1 MENLV
6 HNKQNGVGVP
16 NNQTAIDAQSFTDDS
31 VQLNTTDIDGADS
44 VNSNELVTLE
54 KTPEVKAQAL
64 LYIPEDIAR
73 ENNVVI
79 FDLKDGVAQVAMLDI
94 ADIKA
99 LNIVRFI
106 EEQIDEVTE
115 VAKYVVSKRI
125 FNDILQHYK
134 TAESAVS
141 EVVDSLDDSENARA
155 ERRVKRGKVL
165 TRENI
170 ADAPVAKLMNVIV
183 DHAINGRAS
192 DIHIEP
198 YDNEYRVRFR
208 VDGILHSSLTFP
220 KDVGRAI
227 VSHIKILSNLK
238 IDEKRKP
245 QDGRFNIKLS
255 DGGEQVDF
263 RVSSLP
269 VVDGEKVVIRI
280 LKKNKESF
288 NLNDLGVIGRNY
300 EILMKRI
307 RETFGMILITGP
319 TGSGKSTTLYSFL
332 NILNEEQRNII
343 TLEDPVEYF
352 IEGVNQSQ
360 VRPEV
365 GYTFANG
372 LRSILRQDPNVLM
385 IGEIRDGETAELS
398 IHAAL
403 TGHLVFSTLH
413 TNSAV
418 GAISRL
424 IDMGLEPFLLA
435 AALREVIAQRLVRRI
450 CSKCKEQIAL
460 SPAIVAKTRAEL
472 EMIAPEEIAKYNV
485 DLTQGLQ
492 FWHGTGCDE
501 CGKTGYKGRMAIYEV
516 IGIDDEIQA
525 MITENNTGDEL
536 TQVALR
542 NGMITMRQDGILKAL
557 LGITTLEE
565 VERMTNGSASMGNDD

>member
-1 MENLV
+1 MMIE
-6 HNKQNGVGVP
+6 QGS
-16 NNQTAIDAQSFTDDS
+16 IM
-31 VQLNTTDIDGADS
+31 
-44 VNSNELVTLE
+44 NSNQGSLGGTKDADVGNVFDANKLNQNSFVQGVEPSSESKVLQ
-54 KTPEVKAQAL
+54 KTPDVDPQAL
-64 LYIPEDIAR
+64 MYIPEEIAH
-73 ENNVVI
+73 ENNVAI
-79 FDLKDGVAQVAMLDI
+79 FAVHNGVAQVAILDVT
-94 ADIKA
+94 DIKA
-99 LNIVRFI
+99 LNIIRFVQ
-106 EEQIDEVTE
+106 EQIEAVTDIQ
-115 VAKYVVSKRI
+115 KYIVSERV
-125 FNDILQHYK
+125 FAEILQHYK
-134 TAESAVS
+134 TAENAVS
-141 EVVDSLDDSENARA
+141 EVVDSFDDTKQARA
-155 ERRVKRGKVL
+155 QRRKETGKLL

-198 YDNEYRVRFR
+198 YSKEYRVRFR

-220 KDVGRAI
+220 MDVGRAI

-245 QDGRFNIKLS
+245 QDGRFNIEL
-255 DGGEQVDF
+255 DNDEQVDF

-269 VVDGEKVVIRI
+269 VVGGEKVVIRI
-280 LKKNKESF
+280 LKKNKENF
-288 NLNDLGVIGRNY
+288 DLNDLGVVGRNY
-300 EILMKRI
+300 EILMERI

-343 TLEDPVEYF
+343 TLEDPVEYY
-352 IEGVNQSQ
+352 IEGINQSQ

-398 IHAAL
+398 IHASL

-450 CSKCKEQIAL
+450 CDKCKEQIAL
-460 SPAIVAKTRAEL
+460 TPAIIAKLREEL
-472 EMIAPEEIAKYNV
+472 ETIAPEEIIKYNV

-492 FWHGTGCDE
+492 FYHGAGCDE
-501 CGKTGYKGRMAIYEV
+501 CGDTGYKGRMAIYEV
-516 IGIDDEIQA
+516 IGINDEIQA

-536 TQVALR
+536 TAVALR

-565 VERMTNGSASMGNDD
+565 VERMTDGSASMGNDS